1 MAVDL
6 TVSKGK
12 PCSPTDIAAKC
23 LLADQRKYLTN
34 TTIGVVMTLIF
45 LSMPSRKH
53 TIVDWLCK
61 MPEVSCS
68 CDGNQTMHESSSG
81 TAGYTGAGFRRR

>member
-6 TVSKGK
+6 IVSKGK

-23 LLADQRKYLTN
+23 LLADQRKSLTN

-45 LSMPSRKH
+45 LSMPHRKH
-53 TIVDWLCK
+53 TMLVWLCT
-61 MPEVSCS
+61 MPEVSRS
-68 CDGNQTMHESSSG
+68 CDGNQTMQNSSSG